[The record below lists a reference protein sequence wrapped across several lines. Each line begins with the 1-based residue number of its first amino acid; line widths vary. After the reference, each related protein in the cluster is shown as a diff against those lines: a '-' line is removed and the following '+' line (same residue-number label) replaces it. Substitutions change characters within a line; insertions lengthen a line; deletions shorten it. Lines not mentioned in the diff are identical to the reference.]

1 MAILK
6 YTYLGL
12 GLILYIVIN
21 IVSYANPGL
30 IEAMNK
36 KIMFSVLSFAL
47 LAFDY
52 ACILWTKKLFNRPF
66 KDFATYMK
74 VTFYLGIIIFP
85 LISLYE

>member
-12 GLILYIVIN
+12 GIILYIVIN
-21 IVSYANPGL
+21 IISYANPEL
-30 IEAMNK
+30 IEALNK
-36 KIMFSVLSFAL
+36 KIMFSILSLVLL
-47 LAFDY
+47 IFDY
-52 ACILWTKKLFNRPF
+52 VCILWTKKLFNRPF

-74 VTFYLGIIIFP
+74 VTLYLGIIIFP